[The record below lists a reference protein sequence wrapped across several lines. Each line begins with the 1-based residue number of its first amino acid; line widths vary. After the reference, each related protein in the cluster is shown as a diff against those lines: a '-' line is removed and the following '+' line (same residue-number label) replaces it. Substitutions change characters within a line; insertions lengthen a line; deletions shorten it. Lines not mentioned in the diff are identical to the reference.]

1 MPRRLCFYAAAGRVT
16 VIASTM
22 TVADMPA
29 ISSPPGLP
37 VLDFRRFA
45 AAAQERS
52 AFLDELR
59 SAARDVGFFYL
70 VGHGIEQELIDD
82 VLKLSRRFFALP
94 DADKLEIEMV
104 NSPHF
109 RGYNRVGQELTR
121 GQRDWR
127 EQVDIGSEAPAL
139 PRDPEAPAWKRLQGP
154 NQWPTA
160 LPELEPVL
168 LHWQEELTA
177 LSTRLLKAFAIAIEQ
192 DENVFEAI
200 YAGTPN
206 HLIKIIRYPGRDFT
220 ETEQGVGAH
229 KDSGFLTLL
238 LQEKQKGLQ
247 VESAEG
253 WIDAEPV
260 RGTFVVNIG
269 ELLEMAT
276 DGYLKATVHRVV
288 TPPAGTDRLSVAF
301 FLGAPFDAE
310 IPLLELA
317 PHLKAQ
323 AGGVTRDPQ
332 NPLFRN
338 SGQNALKSR
347 LRSHPDV
354 AQRHHAD
361 LLAAQD
367 RAEAV
372 PIA

>member
-1 MPRRLCFYAAAGRVT
+1 MSKAADART
-16 VIASTM
+16 I
-22 TVADMPA
+22 
-29 ISSPPGLP
+29 P
-37 VLDFRRFA
+37 VLDFSGYNSDPDSRRRFL
-45 AAAQERS
+45 E
-52 AFLDELR
+52 ELR
-59 SAARDVGFFYL
+59 RAACDVGFFYL
-70 VGHGIEQELIDD
+70 AGHGIPQSLIDD
-82 VLKLSRRFFALP
+82 VLGASRRFFALP

-109 RGYNRVGQELTR
+109 RGYNRVGQERTK

-139 PRDPEAPAWKRLQGP
+139 ARDPGLPVWQRLQGP
-154 NQWPTA
+154 NQWPSA
-160 LPELEPVL
+160 LPELKPL
-168 LHWQEELTA
+168 LLEWQERLTE
-177 LSTRLLKAFAIAIEQ
+177 LSTKLLKAFATILEQ
-192 DENVFEAI
+192 DENAFEAI

-206 HLIKIIRYPGRDFT
+206 HLIKIIRYPGRDST
-220 ETEQGVGAH
+220 ESEQGVGAH

-238 LQEKQKGLQ
+238 LQERQRGLQ
-247 VESAEG
+247 VEAADGS
-253 WIDAEPV
+253 WIDAEP
-260 RGTFVVNIG
+260 RAGTFVVNIG

-310 IPLLELA
+310 IPLLDLT

-323 AGGVTRDPQ
+323 ANGVTRDPQ
-332 NPLFRN
+332 NPLYRN

-361 LLAAQD
+361 LLAAQA
-367 RAEAV
+367 RAEVA
-372 PIA
+372 PFA

>member
-1 MPRRLCFYAAAGRVT
+1 MS
-16 VIASTM
+16 ST
-22 TVADMPA
+22 ADERT
-29 ISSPPGLP
+29 IP
-37 VLDFRRFA
+37 VLDFSRYEADPASRKEFIEGLRR
-45 AAAQERS
+45 
-52 AFLDELR
+52 
-59 SAARDVGFFYL
+59 AARDVGFFYL
-70 VGHGIEQELIDD
+70 TGHGIAQSLIDD
-82 VLKLSRRFFALP
+82 VLGASRRFFALP
-94 DADKLEIEMV
+94 DEDKLQIEMV

-109 RGYNRVGQELTR
+109 RGYNRVGQELTK

-139 PRDPEAPAWKRLQGP
+139 ERDGNLPAWTRLQGP
-154 NQWPTA
+154 NQWPSA
-160 LPELEPVL
+160 LPELKPL
-168 LHWQEELTA
+168 LIEWQDRLTD
-177 LSTRLLKAFAIAIEQ
+177 LSTRLLKAFAIVLEQ
-192 DENVFEAI
+192 DENAFETI

-206 HLIKIIRYPGRDFT
+206 HLIKIIRYPGRDST
-220 ETEQGVGAH
+220 ESEQGVGAH

-247 VESAEG
+247 VEAAEGG
-253 WIDAEPV
+253 WIDAEP
-260 RGTFVVNIG
+260 RAGTFVVNIG

-310 IPLLELA
+310 IPLLDLA

-323 AGGVTRDPQ
+323 ASGVTRDPH
-332 NPLFRN
+332 NPLYRN

-354 AQRHHAD
+354 ARRHHAD
-361 LLAAQD
+361 LIAIQA
-367 RAEAV
+367 RAEVA
-372 PIA
+372 PFA

>member
-1 MPRRLCFYAAAGRVT
+1 MSSSAGKQT
-16 VIASTM
+16 I
-22 TVADMPA
+22 
-29 ISSPPGLP
+29 P
-37 VLDFRRFA
+37 VLDFSRYEADPASRKEFIEGLRR
-45 AAAQERS
+45 
-52 AFLDELR
+52 
-59 SAARDVGFFYL
+59 AARDVGFFYL
-70 VGHGIEQELIDD
+70 TGNGIAQSLIDD
-82 VLKLSRRFFALP
+82 VLGTSRRFFALP
-94 DADKLEIEMV
+94 DKDKLQIEMV

-109 RGYNRVGQELTR
+109 RGYNRIGQELTK

-139 PRDPEAPAWKRLQGP
+139 PRNASLPAWTRLQGP

-160 LPELEPVL
+160 LPELKPL
-168 LHWQEELTA
+168 LLEWQDRLTD
-177 LSTRLLKAFAIAIEQ
+177 LSTRLLKAFAIVLEQ
-192 DENVFEAI
+192 DEGAFEAI

-206 HLIKIIRYPGRDFT
+206 HLIKIIRYPGRDAT
-220 ETEQGVGAH
+220 ESEQGVGAH

-238 LQEKQKGLQ
+238 LQERQKGLQ
-247 VESAEG
+247 VESADG
-253 WIDAEPV
+253 DWIDAEP
-260 RGTFVVNIG
+260 RAGTFVVNIG

-310 IPLLELA
+310 IPLLDLA

-323 AGGVTRDPQ
+323 ANGVTRDPQ
-332 NPLFRN
+332 NPLYRN

-354 AQRHHAD
+354 ARRHHAD
-361 LLAAQD
+361 LLAVQA

-372 PIA
+372 PVA

>member
-1 MPRRLCFYAAAGRVT
+1 MSIHQPIRA
-16 VIASTM
+16 
-22 TVADMPA
+22 
-29 ISSPPGLP
+29 LP
-37 VLDFRRFA
+37 ILDFSNFGQDPAKDR
-45 AAAQERS
+45 
-52 AFLDELR
+52 AFLGELAH
-59 SAARDVGFFYL
+59 AARDVGFFYL
-70 VGHGIEQELIDD
+70 TGHGISQSLIDN
-82 VLKLSRRFFALP
+82 VLAVSRRFFALP
-94 DADKLEIEMV
+94 ESAKLEIEMV

-109 RGYNRVGQELTR
+109 RGYNRVGQERTK

-127 EQVDIGSEAPAL
+127 EQVDIGSEAAAL
-139 PRDPEAPAWKRLQGP
+139 PRAANLPAWTRLQGP
-154 NQWPTA
+154 NQWPSA
-160 LPELEPVL
+160 LPELKPIL
-168 LHWQEELTA
+168 LEWQSELTA
-177 LSTRLLKAFAIAIEQ
+177 LSTRLLQAFALILEQ
-192 DENVFEAI
+192 DEDVFEPI

-206 HLIKIIRYPGRDFT
+206 HLIKIIRYPGRDAT
-220 ETEQGVGAH
+220 ESEQGVGAH

-238 LQEKQKGLQ
+238 LQEKQKGLE
-247 VESAEG
+247 VEIKDG
-253 WIDAEPV
+253 RWIEAEPLA
-260 RGTFVVNIG
+260 GSFVVNIG
-269 ELLEMAT
+269 ELLELAT

-310 IPLLELA
+310 IPLLDLA

-323 AGGVTRDPQ
+323 ASGITRDPQ

-361 LLAAQD
+361 LLAAQAY
-367 RAEAV
+367 AEAK

>member
-1 MPRRLCFYAAAGRVT
+1 M
-16 VIASTM
+16 
-22 TVADMPA
+22 
-29 ISSPPGLP
+29 SSPADKRTIP
-37 VLDFRRFA
+37 VLDFSRYEADPDSRKEFIEGLRR
-45 AAAQERS
+45 
-52 AFLDELR
+52 
-59 SAARDVGFFYL
+59 AARDIGFFYL
-70 VGHGIEQELIDD
+70 TGHGIAQSLIDD
-82 VLKLSRRFFALP
+82 VLGASRRFFALP
-94 DADKLEIEMV
+94 DKDKLQIEMV

-109 RGYNRVGQELTR
+109 RGYNRVGQELTK

-139 PRDPEAPAWKRLQGP
+139 PRNANLPAWTRLQGP
-154 NQWPTA
+154 NQWPSA
-160 LPELEPVL
+160 LPELRPL
-168 LHWQEELTA
+168 LLEWQDRLTD
-177 LSTRLLKAFAIAIEQ
+177 LSTRLLKAFAIVLEQ
-192 DENVFEAI
+192 DENAFENI

-206 HLIKIIRYPGRDFT
+206 HLIKIIRYPGRDST
-220 ETEQGVGAH
+220 ESEQGVGAH

-247 VESAEG
+247 VEAADGG
-253 WIDAEPV
+253 WIDAEP
-260 RGTFVVNIG
+260 RAGTFVVNIG

-310 IPLLELA
+310 IPLLDLA

-323 AGGVTRDPQ
+323 ANGVTRDPT
-332 NPLFRN
+332 NPLYRN

-354 AQRHHAD
+354 ARRHHAD
-361 LLAAQD
+361 LLAAQV
-367 RAEAV
+367 RAEAEPV
-372 PIA
+372 A

>member
-1 MPRRLCFYAAAGRVT
+1 M
-16 VIASTM
+16 SNS
-22 TVADMPA
+22 ADERT
-29 ISSPPGLP
+29 IP
-37 VLDFRRFA
+37 VLDFSRYEADSVSRQEFLEGLRR
-45 AAAQERS
+45 
-52 AFLDELR
+52 
-59 SAARDVGFFYL
+59 AARDVGFFYL
-70 VGHGIEQELIDD
+70 SGHGIAQSLIDD
-82 VLKLSRRFFALP
+82 VLGASRRFFAL
-94 DADKLEIEMV
+94 ADKDKLQIEMV

-109 RGYNRVGQELTR
+109 RGYNRVGQELTK

-139 PRDPEAPAWKRLQGP
+139 PRNANLPAWTRLQGP
-154 NQWPTA
+154 NQWPSA
-160 LPELEPVL
+160 LPELKPL
-168 LHWQEELTA
+168 LLEWQDRLTD
-177 LSTRLLKAFAIAIEQ
+177 LSTRLLKTFAIVLEQ
-192 DENVFEAI
+192 DENAFENI

-206 HLIKIIRYPGRDFT
+206 HLIKIIRYPGRDST
-220 ETEQGVGAH
+220 ESEQGVGAH

-238 LQEKQKGLQ
+238 LQERQKGLQ
-247 VESAEG
+247 VEAADG
-253 WIDAEPV
+253 DWIDAEP
-260 RGTFVVNIG
+260 RDGTFVVNIG

-310 IPLLELA
+310 IPLLDLA

-323 AGGVTRDPQ
+323 ANGVTRDPL
-332 NPLFRN
+332 NPLYRN

-361 LLAAQD
+361 LLGAQA
-367 RAEAV
+367 RPE
-372 PIA
+372 IAQVA

>member
-1 MPRRLCFYAAAGRVT
+1 MSGT
-16 VIASTM
+16 
-22 TVADMPA
+22 ADKRT
-29 ISSPPGLP
+29 IP
-37 VLDFRRFA
+37 VLDFSRYEADPASRR
-45 AAAQERS
+45 E
-52 AFLDELR
+52 FLEGLR
-59 SAARDVGFFYL
+59 RASRDVGFFYL
-70 VGHGIEQELIDD
+70 TGHGIAQSLIDD
-82 VLKLSRRFFALP
+82 VLGASRRFFALA
-94 DADKLEIEMV
+94 DKDKLEIEMV

-109 RGYNRVGQELTR
+109 RGYNRVGQELTK

-127 EQVDIGSEAPAL
+127 EQVDIGTEAPAL
-139 PRDPEAPAWKRLQGP
+139 PRNANLPAWTRLQGP
-154 NQWPTA
+154 NQWPSA
-160 LPELEPVL
+160 LPELRPL
-168 LHWQEELTA
+168 LLEWQDRLTD
-177 LSTRLLKAFAIAIEQ
+177 LSTRLLKAFAIVLEQ
-192 DENVFEAI
+192 DENAFENI

-206 HLIKIIRYPGRDFT
+206 HLIKIIRYPGRDST
-220 ETEQGVGAH
+220 ESEQGVGAH

-238 LQEKQKGLQ
+238 LQERQKGLQ
-247 VESAEG
+247 VEAADGG
-253 WIDAEPV
+253 WIDAEP
-260 RGTFVVNIG
+260 RAGTFVVNIG

-310 IPLLELA
+310 IPLLDLA

-323 AGGVTRDPQ
+323 ANGVTRDPQ
-332 NPLFRN
+332 NPLYRN

-361 LLAAQD
+361 LLATQA

-372 PIA
+372 PVA

>member
-1 MPRRLCFYAAAGRVT
+1 MSSF
-16 VIASTM
+16 
-22 TVADMPA
+22 ADKKT
-29 ISSPPGLP
+29 IP
-37 VLDFRRFA
+37 VLDFSRYEADESSHKEFIEGLRR
-45 AAAQERS
+45 
-52 AFLDELR
+52 
-59 SAARDVGFFYL
+59 AARDVGFFYL
-70 VGHGIEQELIDD
+70 AGHGIAQSLIDD
-82 VLKLSRRFFALP
+82 VLHASRRFFALP
-94 DADKLEIEMV
+94 DKDKLQIDMV

-109 RGYNRVGQELTR
+109 RGYNRVGQELTK

-139 PRDPEAPAWKRLQGP
+139 PRDANLPGWTRLQGP
-154 NQWPTA
+154 NQWPSA
-160 LPELEPVL
+160 LPELKPL
-168 LHWQEELTA
+168 LLAWQDHLTD
-177 LSTRLLKAFAIAIEQ
+177 LSTRLLKAFAIVLEQ
-192 DENVFEAI
+192 EENAFETI
-200 YAGTPN
+200 YDGTPN
-206 HLIKIIRYPGRDFT
+206 HLIKIIRYPGRDST
-220 ETEQGVGAH
+220 ESEQGVGAH

-247 VESAEG
+247 VEAANGE
-253 WIDAEPV
+253 WIDAEP
-260 RGTFVVNIG
+260 RAGTFVVNIG

-310 IPLLELA
+310 IPLLSLA

-323 AGGVTRDPQ
+323 TSGVTRDPS
-332 NPLFRN
+332 NPLYRN

-354 AQRHHAD
+354 ASRHHAD
-361 LLAAQD
+361 LLAAQG

-372 PIA
+372 A

>member
-1 MPRRLCFYAAAGRVT
+1 MSIHQTIEA
-16 VIASTM
+16 
-22 TVADMPA
+22 
-29 ISSPPGLP
+29 LP
-37 VLDFRRFA
+37 VLDFSNYGRDPESDR
-45 AAAQERS
+45 
-52 AFLDELR
+52 ELLQNLAH
-59 SAARDVGFFYL
+59 AAREVGFFYL
-70 VGHGIEQELIDD
+70 TGHGVHQLLIDEA
-82 VLKLSRRFFALP
+82 LSLSRRFFALP
-94 DADKLEIEMV
+94 EADKLEIEMV

-109 RGYNRVGQELTR
+109 RGYNRVGQELTK
-121 GQRDWR
+121 GARDWR

-139 PRDPEAPAWKRLQGP
+139 PRDPSLPAWTRLQGP
-154 NQWPTA
+154 NQWPSA
-160 LPELEPVL
+160 LPELKPVL
-168 LHWQEELTA
+168 LRWQAELTNLA
-177 LSTRLLKAFAIAIEQ
+177 TRLLQAFARILEQ
-192 DENVFEAI
+192 DENVFEPI

-206 HLIKIIRYPGRDFT
+206 HLIKIIRYPGRDAT
-220 ETEQGVGAH
+220 ESEQGVGAH

-238 LQEKQKGLQ
+238 LQEKQKGLE
-247 VESAEG
+247 VETEDG
-253 WIDAEPV
+253 HWIEAEPKA
-260 RGTFVVNIG
+260 GTFVVNIG

-288 TPPAGTDRLSVAF
+288 TPPASADRLSLAF

-332 NPLFRN
+332 NPLFRT

-361 LLAAQD
+361 LLAAQPQ
-367 RAEAV
+367 ASSA
-372 PIA
+372 A